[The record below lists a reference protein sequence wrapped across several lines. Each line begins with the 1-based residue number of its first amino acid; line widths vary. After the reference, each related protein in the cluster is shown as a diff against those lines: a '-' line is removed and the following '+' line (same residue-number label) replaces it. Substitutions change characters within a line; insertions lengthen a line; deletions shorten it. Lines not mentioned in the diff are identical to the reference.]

1 MSEVI
6 GTEQRNV
13 EARLCWWWR
22 YCSEV
27 DTRNVGQHS
36 SAQPSDGTEDSQPGR
51 DNQISFSQFDVY
63 INQARDVTYSCE
75 WCEVWPALG
84 GRGREGGREEEE
96 GIIDIGT
103 VGGDE

>member
-51 DNQISFSQFDVY
+51 DNQISFSQFDFY
-63 INQARDVTYSCE
+63 INQASPHMRVVSGVRSGLPWE
-75 WCEVWPALG
+75 GEG
-84 GRGREGGREEEE
+84 GREGGRRRPLER
-96 GIIDIGT
+96 
-103 VGGDE
+103 